1 MDEAD
6 KEKTAFTCHRGLFQF
21 IVMPF
26 GLSNAPAIFQEL
38 MSIVLADLDQFAIAY
53 LDDILIFS
61 SSLDEHL
68 GHIQQ
73 VFDRLRQHDL
83 RLKLKKCH
91 FLQAETN
98 YLGFVVNQNGIKPD
112 PKKVE
117 AIQSISPPT
126 SVREVRGFIGMC
138 SYYRRFIPNFSGIA
152 EPIISL
158 TKKYA
163 KFKWSD
169 KCQTAFEFLKNSL
182 TLIPHLVYPDVNK
195 PYTLYTDASDTC
207 IGACLTQPAD
217 GEEEVIPGIRNEK
230 PIYYL
235 SHKLSDTQRRWSTIE
250 KEAFFHPRCSP
261 KVGPLLA

>member
-1 MDEAD
+1 M
-6 KEKTAFTCHRGLFQF
+6 
-21 IVMPF
+21 
-26 GLSNAPAIFQEL
+26 
-38 MSIVLADLDQFAIAY
+38 
-53 LDDILIFS
+53 
-61 SSLDEHL
+61 
-68 GHIQQ
+68 
-73 VFDRLRQHDL
+73 
-83 RLKLKKCH
+83 KLKKCH

-98 YLGFVVNQNGIKPD
+98 YLGFVINQNGIKPD

-126 SVREVRGFIGMC
+126 TVREVRGFIGMC

-230 PIYYL
+230 PTYYL

-250 KEAFFHPRCSP
+250 KEAFAIPGHLREWVVKQYHDDNGHMGIDKTFDTIRQKYYWPNLYKMLYEYVTICVTCQERSMKKIIHPYRRKTFLHILLP
-261 KVGPLLA
+261 KLD